1 MDCGLRDALD
11 ARRGGVVV
19 MTMTG
24 VNSPYIR
31 EEYLPD
37 WTCAPLGYE
46 LGSIDASAFIPCGS
60 TVELMKGCRG
70 YGMPRSTFREWPKW
84 MTTAV

>member
-1 MDCGLRDALD
+1 
-11 ARRGGVVV
+11 

-46 LGSIDASAFIPCGS
+46 IGCIDASVFIPCGS
-60 TVELMKGCRG
+60 TVEMVKGLGG
-70 YGMPRSTFREWPKW
+70 YGVPRSIRRERWKW
-84 MTTAV
+84 ATTAD